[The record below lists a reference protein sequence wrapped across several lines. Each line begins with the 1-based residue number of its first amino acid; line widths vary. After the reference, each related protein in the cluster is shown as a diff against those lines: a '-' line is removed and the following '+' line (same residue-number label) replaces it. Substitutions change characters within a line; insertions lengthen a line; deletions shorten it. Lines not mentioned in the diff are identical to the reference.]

1 MTIGRLGVV
10 MFLLFVIESTLVP
23 WLIPTSLV
31 GRLYPHF
38 TFVFVLYTALYG
50 TRHKAL
56 MLGLLFGL
64 MQDVVFYG
72 NLLGLH
78 SFAMGL
84 IGYVTGLLLEKKK
97 STMMSALFTI
107 AVCCMVY
114 EIIIFAVYRVFWFT
128 RESLGYAMVDHML
141 LSTFLQL
148 GFALA
153 VYVPARRWVQSAI
166 PVRQPEK
173 EEE

>member
-10 MFLLFVIESTLVP
+10 MFLFFVIESTLVP
-23 WLIPTSLV
+23 WLIPSSLA

-38 TFVFVLYTALYG
+38 TFVFVLYIALYG

-64 MQDVVFYG
+64 LQDVVFYG

-84 IGYVTGLLLEKKK
+84 IGYVTGLLAEKRKV
-97 STMMSALFTI
+97 TMMSALFTI
-107 AVCCMVY
+107 TLCCIVY

-128 RESLGYAMVDHML
+128 RESFGYAMVNHMM

-166 PVRQPEK
+166 PVRQPEN